1 MFGFREKCTLASC
14 ILKKNKNVLLI
25 SSMSDDNEINR
36 FSGKPEIIMAHNDT
50 KVVVDVVDRLSANY
64 NCARDTVV
72 GNCRRKTRFECK
84 ICKKNHM
91 PQPYYNDSFIIFNIR
106 NEFSVEF
113 SIQGV
118 DKKN

>member
-64 NCARDTVV
+64 NSARVTVV
-72 GNCRRKTRFECK
+72 GNFRRKKRLECK
-84 ICKKNHM
+84 ICKKNNM
-91 PQPYYNDSFIIFNIR
+91 PQPNYNYYFINFNIR

-118 DKKN
+118 VKKN